1 MKGYA
6 NVAMDV
12 DTDSSPTTTDEPVL
26 TVTHSSDHFL
36 LSAFCLLSLTNQALW
51 ISFASVKDDVEKYF
65 ALSDPL
71 LVDLFSNVYMF
82 VFLVLFLPSAFFL
95 NNYGLKTGIVVSA
108 SLNATGAMTRY
119 FFAVGHNFLG
129 CLLGQSFCA
138 VSQVMNFCC
147 VGALASSVVK
157 PELKGRAI
165 GLIWFATYF
174 GVAMGLWIPPIAIGD
189 SSDDLVPCLLGF
201 GITALLVW
209 AIVMA
214 SVYQGSRKLAPLPST
229 STPAAASTPSTM
241 PTEGNVSASDFGN
254 EIFALFHNKQYMLLT
269 LGFGCGMGGAY
280 AVATDINSLFAEA
293 MAKDS
298 DIGVL
303 GLFFSLFAAL
313 GVLLVGVL
321 LTARPKWRETHRLSV
336 GMSAVACVAMLGNV
350 IGVASQSTGLIFL
363 CTLIYGFSVTA
374 LNASCLE
381 FGQFVSN
388 GSEFVVNGSMMA
400 AVQLFGIFL
409 TATTGMITAPDDRRK
424 GDTGATIGALFFL
437 MFTQTVATGL
447 IWASSKVLPVDG
459 NNGGAGGVARRR
471 VSSTNKTVSL
481 IDNEET
487 VTAVADVAVHAADGA
502 SEGVDV
508 L

>member
-1 MKGYA
+1 
-6 NVAMDV
+6 
-12 DTDSSPTTTDEPVL
+12 
-26 TVTHSSDHFL
+26 
-36 LSAFCLLSLTNQALW
+36 
-51 ISFASVKDDVEKYF
+51 
-65 ALSDPL
+65 
-71 LVDLFSNVYMF
+71 
-82 VFLVLFLPSAFFL
+82 
-95 NNYGLKTGIVVSA
+95 
-108 SLNATGAMTRY
+108 
-119 FFAVGHNFLG
+119 
-129 CLLGQSFCA
+129 
-138 VSQVMNFCC
+138 
-147 VGALASSVVK
+147 
-157 PELKGRAI
+157 
-165 GLIWFATYF
+165 
-174 GVAMGLWIPPIAIGD
+174 
-189 SSDDLVPCLLGF
+189 
-201 GITALLVW
+201 
-209 AIVMA
+209 
-214 SVYQGSRKLAPLPST
+214 
-229 STPAAASTPSTM
+229 
-241 PTEGNVSASDFGN
+241 
-254 EIFALFHNKQYMLLT
+254 
-269 LGFGCGMGGAY
+269 
-280 AVATDINSLFAEA
+280 
-293 MAKDS
+293 
-298 DIGVL
+298 
-303 GLFFSLFAAL
+303 
-313 GVLLVGVL
+313 
-321 LTARPKWRETHRLSV
+321 
-336 GMSAVACVAMLGNV
+336 MLGNV

>member
-1 MKGYA
+1 
-6 NVAMDV
+6 
-12 DTDSSPTTTDEPVL
+12 
-26 TVTHSSDHFL
+26 
-36 LSAFCLLSLTNQALW
+36 
-51 ISFASVKDDVEKYF
+51 
-65 ALSDPL
+65 
-71 LVDLFSNVYMF
+71 
-82 VFLVLFLPSAFFL
+82 
-95 NNYGLKTGIVVSA
+95 
-108 SLNATGAMTRY
+108 
-119 FFAVGHNFLG
+119 
-129 CLLGQSFCA
+129 
-138 VSQVMNFCC
+138 
-147 VGALASSVVK
+147 
-157 PELKGRAI
+157 
-165 GLIWFATYF
+165 
-174 GVAMGLWIPPIAIGD
+174 
-189 SSDDLVPCLLGF
+189 
-201 GITALLVW
+201 
-209 AIVMA
+209 
-214 SVYQGSRKLAPLPST
+214 
-229 STPAAASTPSTM
+229 
-241 PTEGNVSASDFGN
+241 VSASDFGN

-303 GLFFSLFAAL
+303 GLFFSLFASL

-350 IGVASQSTGLIFL
+350 IGVASQATGLIFL